1 MVDAR
6 NCGTGEGRGGLL
18 AGCRLV
24 VTRKLDFSGWILL
37 LHCMN
42 GIVGS
47 HVSHAG
53 WLLGLHEPK
62 SVRVTMAPPKLDML
76 SVCGDDLFGDRKSRF
91 GEGSDA

>member
-1 MVDAR
+1 MFGIV
-6 NCGTGEGRGGLL
+6 ELGREEEHCWLV
-18 AGCRLV
+18 AGWW
-24 VTRKLDFSGWILL
+24 SHASWISAVGSYCF
-37 LHCMN
+37 HCMN

-62 SVRVTMAPPKLDML
+62 SVRVTMAPPKLDIL